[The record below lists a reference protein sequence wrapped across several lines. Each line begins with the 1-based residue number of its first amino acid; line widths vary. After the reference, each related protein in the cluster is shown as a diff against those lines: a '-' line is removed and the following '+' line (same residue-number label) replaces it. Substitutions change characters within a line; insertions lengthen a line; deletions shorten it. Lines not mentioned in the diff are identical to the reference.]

1 MLRLAA
7 PVICQFVLDKSVQV
21 TAIVLVGHLGPDQLA
36 ATSLGASL
44 ANVTGNSFLTAF
56 ASGLSTLC
64 GQASAASQNQQLPR
78 APQLSHTYPTP
89 DLGKSSTRL
98 VSLDA
103 SRAPRPKPSQH
114 GSFAGIWSWQL

>member
-21 TAIVLVGHLGPDQLA
+21 TAIVMVGHLGPDQLA

-64 GQASAASQNQQLPR
+64 GQASAQFQDQQLHYSFRTLTPLLTL
-78 APQLSHTYPTP
+78 AELCASSQPWCKQSATCKAIPTRK
-89 DLGKSSTRL
+89 LCRHMELATMRL
-98 VSLDA
+98 
-103 SRAPRPKPSQH
+103 
-114 GSFAGIWSWQL
+114 